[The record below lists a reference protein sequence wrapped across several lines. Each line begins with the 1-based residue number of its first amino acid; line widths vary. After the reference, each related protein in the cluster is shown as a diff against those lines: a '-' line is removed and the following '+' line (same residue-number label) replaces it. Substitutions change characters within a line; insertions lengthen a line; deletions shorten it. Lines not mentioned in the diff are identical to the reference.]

1 MPLQK
6 IELRPGINR
15 ESTTYSNEGG
25 YFSGDKIR
33 FRSGFPE
40 KIGGWT
46 RLSGNTYL
54 GTCRALVNWAS
65 LTGNN
70 YVGVG
75 TNFKYY
81 IELGGVYNDV
91 TPVIATTVYNS
102 VMLIPFSSLNTALAA
117 DATSVILLSAT
128 AFPPS
133 GVIKIDSEQI
143 YYGSITG
150 DTLGTLTRG
159 YNSTTAVSH
168 LNGASVGTST
178 ITFHDVNNNGQN
190 NDFVTY
196 TGAAGFGG
204 ISNAALN
211 AEHQLVKVSDSYY
224 YTTLTEVARGT
235 LSTVVITGTAG
246 QFSCTASS
254 AGAVV
259 GNSVLIAGTYGGTG
273 SITGYTNPK
282 KYWIIAADITG
293 TTFTLSAT
301 QNGLPITT
309 TAGTPTGLTYTVT
322 TEAFSTSAQ
331 AGTALSSVVITGIAG
346 TFSCTATTLAVG
358 MTVGVTGTYAGTG
371 SIVGYT
377 SPKTYYIRATN
388 GTTTFTLSATPGGA
402 AITTTAGTPSAPGAG
417 GPLFG
422 ANGGGTVTA
431 NYQVHAGLDIFTV
444 GLGWGSNVWGWQD
457 NTRWWGSAGTTPI
470 GQQLR
475 LWTHDNYGED
485 LIFAPRGGAIYY
497 WYSSQGVST
506 RGVLLS
512 ATATAQDVTPPYD
525 GAFVPKATNQ
535 VIMSGDSRF
544 VVCLGANPYDPTDSD
559 NDFDPMLVRW
569 SDQENPYQ
577 WVPAITNQSSEYRLS
592 SGSYIVCGQTTR
604 QETLIWTSNA
614 LYSMQYLGPPYVFG
628 INMMSGESSIMSPRA
643 AFTVNNVTY
652 WMGADKFYSYSGRV
666 ETLPCTLKQYIFND
680 INRDQ
685 SYQVFSGGNEGY
697 NEVWWYYCS
706 ANSTTID
713 RYVIYNH
720 LERIWYYG
728 MLERT
733 AWLDSSL
740 RPYPMGASYDNR
752 ILYHE
757 SSADDE
763 SGTTPAAIS
772 SYIESSDFDISGGQ
786 TIAFVWRMLPDVS
799 FIGST
804 PPEGIPP
811 QVMLSLEQRRNSGA
825 GYGPSNAPLITSV
838 VSTTGTG
845 TSRTATATSS
855 LFSTVV
861 IDPAVTLPLIYS
873 LQTSTGTYNITAKT
887 SNSVVT
893 ITTPKGYVNELSV
906 LGTLWTKPTV
916 TRSASYPIEEF
927 TGQIYTRIRGRQML
941 MRVESN
947 RLGTRWQLGS
957 VRIDIRTDGRR

>member
-25 YFSGDKIR
+25 YYSGDKIR

-46 RLSGNTYL
+46 RLSNNTYL

-75 TNFKYY
+75 TNLKYY
-81 IELGGVYNDV
+81 IELGGTYADV
-91 TPVIATTVYNS
+91 TPIIAVNIYNS
-102 VMLIPFSSLNTALAA
+102 KMLVPFTSLNGALSAV
-117 DATSVILLSAT
+117 ATSVTLTSAT

-143 YYGSITG
+143 YYGSV
-150 DTLGTLTRG
+150 LGNVLSLLSRG

-168 LNGASVGTST
+168 LNSASVGTST
-178 ITFHDVNNNGQN
+178 ITFNDTDNDGQN
-190 NDFVTY
+190 DDFVTY

-204 ISNAALN
+204 ISDAALN
-211 AEHQLVKVSDSYY
+211 LEHQIVKVTDSYY

-235 LSTVVITGTAG
+235 LATVAITGVAG
-246 QFSCTASS
+246 QFSCTASLN
-254 AGAVV
+254 GVVV

-282 KYWIIAADITG
+282 KYWIIAANAG
-293 TTFTLSAT
+293 GATFTLSAT

-358 MTVGVTGTYAGTG
+358 MTVGVTGAYVGTG

-377 SPKTYYIRATN
+377 SPKTYYIILTN

-402 AITTTAGTPSAPGAG
+402 AITTTAGTPTPVGSG

-422 ANGGGTVTA
+422 ANGGGTLTVA
-431 NYQVHAGLDIFTV
+431 YQVHAGLDIYTV
-444 GLGWGSNVWGWQD
+444 GLGWGSNVWGRG
-457 NTRWWGSAGTTPI
+457 TWGSAGTTGL

-485 LIFAPRGGAIYY
+485 LIYAPRGGAIYY
-497 WYSSQGVST
+497 WASTGGVSA
-506 RGVLLS
+506 RGVSLGTL
-512 ATATAQDVTPPYD
+512 ATAQGVVPAYD
-525 GAFVPKATNQ
+525 GNFVPKTTNQ

-544 VVCLGANPYDPTDSD
+544 VLCLGANSYNPTNS
-559 NDFDPMLVRW
+559 NTDFDPMLVRW

-577 WVPAITNQSSEYRLS
+577 WVPAVTNQCGEYRLS

-614 LYSMQYLGPPYVFG
+614 LYSLQYLGPPYVFG
-628 INMMSGESSIMSPRA
+628 INLMSGESSIMSPRA
-643 AFTVNNVTY
+643 MFTVNNVTY

-697 NEVWWYYCS
+697 NEIWWYYCS
-706 ANSTTID
+706 AASTTID

-728 MLERT
+728 TLDRT

-740 RPYPMGASYDNR
+740 RPYPMATDYNNR

-757 SSADDE
+757 SSSDDE

-772 SYIESSDFDISGGQ
+772 AYIESSDFDISDGQ
-786 TIAFVWRMLPDVS
+786 AIAFVWRMLPDVS
-799 FIGST
+799 FVGST
-804 PPEGIPP
+804 QPEGVPP
-811 QVMLSLEQRRNSGA
+811 QVILSLEQRRNSGT
-825 GYGPSNAPLITSV
+825 GYGPADAPLITSDV
-838 VSTTGTG
+838 TITGTG
-845 TSRTATATSS
+845 VSRTATSVSTMFNTVSIDAT
-855 LFSTVV
+855 TMQ
-861 IDPAVTLPLIYS
+861 PLVYA
-873 LQTSTGTYNITAKT
+873 LQTPTGTWNITAKA
-887 SNSVVT
+887 SSSVVT
-893 ITTPKGYVNELSV
+893 ITTPKGYVNEIAV
-906 LGTLWTKPTV
+906 LGKLWAKPTV
-916 TRSASYPIEEF
+916 TRTASYPIEES

-941 MRVESN
+941 MRIESE